1 MKMRWMRLAAACA
14 MTGMLM
20 ASPAGAQSQQTAKA
34 QEKAATRAS
43 EKGAAKAAEKPA
55 DKAAAAPAQPAAA
68 APQSP
73 APIAAA
79 PAAAAPTVA
88 PTLQRIRDSG
98 VITLA
103 HRESSIPFSYLD
115 GNKKPIGYAMD
126 LCMKVVEALRR
137 ELKLP
142 SLRVEFLPVAP
153 AQRIPA
159 IAEGKADLEC
169 GNTTNTAARRKQAAF
184 TMTHFFAGGRLLVR
198 SDSGIQRLADMR
210 GKTIVANAGSTHAS
224 FLTKAKEKGVFAG
237 TIVEA
242 KDADAAFAELN
253 AKRADA
259 YLHDDIV
266 LYALR
271 ANSAEPKQWDVVGEF
286 TTVEPLAI
294 MLRRNDPEFKKLV
307 DMTIGRAMVDGEVL
321 PLYKKWFQGPIPP
334 KGVTLGIPLS
344 PLLRE
349 QFTFPSDKVGDELGG

>member
-1 MKMRWMRLAAACA
+1 MTMRWMRLAAACA
-14 MTGMLM
+14 M
-20 ASPAGAQSQQTAKA
+20 SGALLSAAAWAQPKQSAKA
-34 QEKAATRAS
+34 PEKAA
-43 EKGAAKAAEKPA
+43 AAAP
-55 DKAAAAPAQPAAA
+55 AAAPAQPAPAA
-68 APQSP
+68 
-73 APIAAA
+73 AAA
-79 PAAAAPTVA
+79 PAVA
-88 PTLQRIRDSG
+88 PTLQRVRDTG

-115 GNKKPIGYAMD
+115 GNKRPIGYAMD
-126 LCMKVVEALRR
+126 LCHKVVEALRR

-142 SLRVEFLPVAP
+142 SLRVEYLPVSP
-153 AQRIPA
+153 AQRIPV
-159 IAEGKADLEC
+159 IVEGKADLEC

-184 TMTHFFAGGRLLVR
+184 TVTHFFAGGRLLVR
-198 SDSGIQRLADMR
+198 SDAGIQRLADMR
-210 GKTIVANAGSTHAS
+210 GKTIVANAGSTHAA
-224 FLTKAKEKGVFAG
+224 FLNKAKEKGVFAG

-271 ANSAEPKQWDVVGEF
+271 ANSAEPKQWDIVGEF
-286 TTVEPLAI
+286 TTVEPLAV
-294 MLRRNDPEFKKLV
+294 MLRRDDPEFKKFV
-307 DMTIGRAMVDGEVL
+307 DMTLGRAMVDGEVL

>member
-1 MKMRWMRLAAACA
+1 MNVQWMRRAAVCVVYAVYA
-14 MTGMLM
+14 
-20 ASPAGAQSQQTAKA
+20 AGTMSGALVAGTAWAQPKP
-34 QEKAATRAS
+34 
-43 EKGAAKAAEKPA
+43 AAKAAA
-55 DKAAAAPAQPAAA
+55 RAAAPVPAAASAQPAAA
-68 APQSP
+68 APE
-73 APIAAA
+73 AAT
-79 PAAAAPTVA
+79 PTIV
-88 PTLQRIRDSG
+88 PTLQRVRDAG

-103 HRESSIPFSYLD
+103 HRESSTPFSYLD
-115 GNKKPIGYAMD
+115 GNKRPIGYAMD

-142 SLRVEFLPVAP
+142 SLRVEYLAVTP
-153 AQRIPA
+153 AQRIPV
-159 IAEGKADLEC
+159 IVEGKADLEC

-184 TMTHFFAGGRLLVR
+184 TVTHFFAGGRLLVR
-198 SDSGIQRLADMR
+198 ADAGIQRLADMR
-210 GKTIVANAGSTHAS
+210 GKTIVANAGSTHAA
-224 FLTKAKEKGVFAG
+224 FLNKAKEKGVFSG

-271 ANSAEPKQWDVVGEF
+271 ANSTEPKQWDIVGEF

-294 MLRRNDPEFKKLV
+294 MLRRDDPEFKKFV
-307 DMTIGRAMVDGEVL
+307 DTTLGRAMVDGEVL
-321 PLYKKWFQGPIPP
+321 PLYRKWFQGPIPP

-349 QFTFPSDKVGDELGG
+349 QFTFPSDTVGDELGG

>member
-1 MKMRWMRLAAACA
+1 MDAAGGRLCNERRAAGRPGVGPAEAGCKGGGQGGSRGPRRGTGSGAC
-14 MTGMLM
+14 
-20 ASPAGAQSQQTAKA
+20 
-34 QEKAATRAS
+34 
-43 EKGAAKAAEKPA
+43 
-55 DKAAAAPAQPAAA
+55 
-68 APQSP
+68 
-73 APIAAA
+73 
-79 PAAAAPTVA
+79 PTVV
-88 PTLQRIRDSG
+88 PTLQRVRDTG

-103 HRESSIPFSYLD
+103 HRESSTPFSYLD
-115 GNKKPIGYAMD
+115 GNKRPIGYAID
-126 LCMKVVEALRR
+126 LCQKVVEALRR
-137 ELKLP
+137 DLKMP
-142 SLRVEFLPVAP
+142 ALRVEYLAVTP

-159 IAEGKADLEC
+159 IVEGKADLEC
-169 GNTTNTAARRKQAAF
+169 GNTTNTASRRKQAAF
-184 TMTHFFAGGRLLVR
+184 TVTHFFAGGRLLVR

-210 GKTIVANAGSTHAS
+210 GKTIVANAGSTHAA
-224 FLTKAKEKGVFAG
+224 FLNKAKEKGVFSG

-271 ANSAEPKQWDVVGEF
+271 ANSTEPKQWDIVGEF

-294 MLRRNDPEFKKLV
+294 MLRRDDPEFKKFV
-307 DMTIGRAMVDGEVL
+307 DTTLGRAMVDGEVL
-321 PLYKKWFQGPIPP
+321 PLYRKWFQGPIPP

>member
-1 MKMRWMRLAAACA
+1 MRLAAACA
-14 MTGMLM
+14 MSGALL
-20 ASPAGAQSQQTAKA
+20 AGPAEAQTKQ
-34 QEKAATRAS
+34 AAG
-43 EKGAAKAAEKPA
+43 K
-55 DKAAAAPAQPAAA
+55 AAPAAQAQAPAT
-68 APQSP
+68 AP
-73 APIAAA
+73 AAA
-79 PAAAAPTVA
+79 PAAAAAAVA
-88 PTLQRIRDSG
+88 PTLQRVRDTG

-115 GNKKPIGYAMD
+115 GNKRPIGYAMD

-137 ELKLP
+137 ELKVP
-142 SLRVEFLPVAP
+142 VRVEYLPVSP

-159 IAEGKADLEC
+159 IVEGKADLEC

-184 TMTHFFAGGRLLVR
+184 TVTHFFAGGRLLVR
-198 SDSGIQRLADMR
+198 SDAGIQRLADMR
-210 GKTIVANAGSTHAS
+210 GKTIVANAGSTHAA

-237 TIVEA
+237 TIIEA
-242 KDADAAFAELN
+242 KDADAAFADLI

-271 ANSAEPKQWDVVGEF
+271 ANSTEPKQWDIVGEF

-294 MLRRNDPEFKKLV
+294 MLRRDDPEFKKFV
-307 DMTIGRAMVDGEVL
+307 DTTLGRAMVDGEVL
-321 PLYKKWFQGPIPP
+321 ALYRKWFQGPIPP

>member
-1 MKMRWMRLAAACA
+1 MSVRWMRLAAACA
-14 MTGMLM
+14 MGSALLTGPVW
-20 ASPAGAQSQQTAKA
+20 AQPKQAAG
-34 QEKAATRAS
+34 KAAA
-43 EKGAAKAAEKPA
+43 PA
-55 DKAAAAPAQPAAA
+55 PAAAPAQPTAGT
-68 APQSP
+68 P
-73 APIAAA
+73 AA
-79 PAAAAPTVA
+79 PAAASPAVT
-88 PTLQRIRDSG
+88 PTLQRVRDTG

-115 GNKKPIGYAMD
+115 GNKRAIGYAMD

-137 ELKLP
+137 ELKVP
-142 SLRVEFLPVAP
+142 VRVEYLPVSP
-153 AQRIPA
+153 AQRIPV
-159 IAEGKADLEC
+159 IVEGKADLEC

-184 TMTHFFAGGRLLVR
+184 TVTHFFAGGRLLVR

-210 GKTIVANAGSTHAS
+210 GKTIVANAGSTHAA
-224 FLTKAKEKGVFAG
+224 FLNKAKEKGVFAG

-242 KDADAAFAELN
+242 KDADGAFAELN

-271 ANSAEPKQWDVVGEF
+271 ANSTEPRQWDIVGEF
-286 TTVEPLAI
+286 TTVEPLAV
-294 MLRRNDPEFKKLV
+294 MLRRDDPEFKKFV
-307 DMTIGRAMVDGEVL
+307 DVTLGRAMVDGEVL
-321 PLYKKWFQGPIPP
+321 ALYKKWFQGPIPP